1 MVGESK
7 IKLLYIPDG
16 QLDLLVDK
24 FENDSGSGYYEIY
37 IKCPYTTDHCT
48 INCALMTLW
57 CPTDIEIDK
66 TILGLVC
73 RATPRPAVIGYL
85 DSTDL
90 DNSILQMFGRGSE
103 LEKLRHIPLD
113 AQRPRKNN
121 GNTENGD

>member
-7 IKLLYIPDG
+7 IRLLRIADG
-16 QLDLLVDK
+16 QLDLLVAGLDN
-24 FENDSGSGYYEIY
+24 EYDMY

-48 INCALMTLW
+48 IDCALITLW
-57 CPTDIEIDK
+57 CPVDIDIEK

-85 DSTDL
+85 DSTKL
-90 DNSILQMFGRGSE
+90 DSLILQMFGRGSD
-103 LEKLRHIPLD
+103 LEKLRRIPLD